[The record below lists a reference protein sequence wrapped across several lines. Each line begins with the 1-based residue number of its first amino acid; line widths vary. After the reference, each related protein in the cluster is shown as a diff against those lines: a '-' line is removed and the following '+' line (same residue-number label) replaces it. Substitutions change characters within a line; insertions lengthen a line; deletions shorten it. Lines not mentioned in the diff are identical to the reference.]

1 MKKAYQDLGKQMLA
15 ATDLEIR
22 LLQSDRHHFI
32 WLLFCYYLQNS
43 YWAVA
48 KVVAGLSQDAVLLVF
63 TS

>member
-15 ATDLEIR
+15 ATDPEIC

-32 WLLFCYYLQNS
+32 WLFCYYLQNS

-48 KVVAGLSQDAVLLVF
+48 KVVAGLSQDAALPVF